1 MVLWTA
7 CPPPRARLPAHSQP
21 PACNHANSPTPAP
34 SPIPPLPRHDAV
46 SDYFTACLRWLEAG
60 GRANLP
66 TLLRQWTVP
75 DGNLS
80 ALSMAAPFQPAAARR
95 RL

>member
-1 MVLWTA
+1 M
-7 CPPPRARLPAHSQP
+7 
-21 PACNHANSPTPAP
+21 
-34 SPIPPLPRHDAV
+34 

-66 TLLRQWTVP
+66 TLLRQWSVP
-75 DGNLS
+75 SGDLA
-80 ALSMAAPFQPAAARR
+80 ALTAAAPHQPAPARR